1 MTDIL
6 TETPVWLEGKAINE
20 VAFCKAF
27 LQNRPLRCVN
37 GRFYGTDGAVDDA
50 TISYEISM
58 MLTAHVSY
66 GIAKKVQA
74 LTAALKLL
82 IHSEPFKT
90 RPDEIH
96 LLNGT
101 LRTDGTFTPE
111 KKICVNRLNVEYRPE
126 LRTGAYYPERFLT
139 FLTELLEPEDIN
151 TLQEY
156 MGYCMIPS
164 TKGQSMLFI
173 IGNGEE
179 GKSRITKLMSHI
191 WGNSMVAGKF
201 QRIEHDRF
209 FRYNLVD
216 KLVMFDDDMEMDALK
231 NTGILK
237 SLVTCET
244 PMDVEAK
251 GKQSEQV
258 KLYAR
263 IMGLGNGTPKSLYD
277 KSDGYA
283 RRLLILTTK
292 PKPPNRINDPDIADK
307 FITEKEKIFLWM
319 FDGLQRLIANGF
331 RFTKSAKTVANIKE
345 AVADNC
351 NIIEFINDG
360 SYITLDENAA
370 SSTTNL
376 YSAYLDWCSKN
387 LATALKKDAF
397 SNWLKSNAEQYHLSF
412 STHVR
417 NEQGREVRG
426 YRGLC
431 CHYAYC
437 FDCE

>member
-1 MTDIL
+1 MTEIL
-6 TETPVWLEGKAINE
+6 TETLVWLEGKAINE

-37 GRFYGTDGAVDDA
+37 GRFYGFDGAVDDD
-50 TISYEISM
+50 TISYEIST

-82 IHSEPFKT
+82 VHSEPFHQ
-90 RPDEIH
+90 RPDVIH

-101 LRTDGTFTPE
+101 LRTDGTFSPD
-111 KKICVNRLNVEYRPE
+111 KQICVNRLNVTYCPE
-126 LRTGAYYPERFLT
+126 LRSGTYYPERFLT
-139 FLTELLEPEDIN
+139 FLTELLEPEDIM

-156 MGYCMIPS
+156 MGYCLIPS
-164 TKGQSMLFI
+164 TQGQAMLFL

-209 FRYNLVD
+209 FRYNLID

-251 GKQSEQV
+251 GKQSKQV

-307 FITEKEKIFLWM
+307 FIAEKEKIFLWM
-319 FDGLQRLIANGF
+319 FDGLQRLIGNGF
-331 RFTKSAKTVANIKE
+331 RFTKSAKTLANIKE

-351 NIIEFINDG
+351 NILEFMSDS

-370 SSTTNL
+370 SSTTTL

-387 LATALKKDAF
+387 LVTGLKKDTF
-397 SNWLKSNAEQYHLSF
+397 SNWLKTNAEQYHLTF
-412 STHVR
+412 SNHVK
-417 NEQGREVRG
+417 NEQGKEVRG
-426 YRGLC
+426 YRGIR
-431 CHYAYC
+431 CHHTHC
-437 FDCE
+437 FYGE